1 MRQIKFRGRRID
13 TGEFVYGYLI
23 QKFSNFRVA
32 KFYIYHN
39 LVIYEVDPESVAQL
53 VGVDSNGNEVYEGD
67 VLLDELDCEW
77 EARLNP
83 TDLRGLTL
91 KE

>member
-1 MRQIKFRGRRID
+1 MRQIKFRGRRVD
-13 TGEFVYGYLI
+13 TGKFVFGDLLHMTGGRI
-23 QKFSNFRVA
+23 GIIFDKRIAAV
-32 KFYIYHN
+32 
-39 LVIYEVDPESVAQL
+39 EVEPESVAQF
-53 VGVDSNGNEVYEGD
+53 VGVDSNGKEVYEGD

-77 EARLNP
+77 EARLTP